1 MKGSVQDRQVLKEI
15 EGCFPDW
22 SDKTEELYL
31 KNKNFREAIQDYIF
45 CKQKITGISQETFS
59 ERALKK
65 LYEETLKE
73 LEKDIREYLAM

>member
-1 MKGSVQDRQVLKEI
+1 MKGSVQDSQISKEI

-45 CKQKITGISQETFS
+45 CKHKNTRISQETNN
-59 ERALKK
+59 ERTLKK
-65 LYEETLKE
+65 LYEETMME
-73 LEKDIREYLAM
+73 LEKDIMEYLAM

>member
-1 MKGSVQDRQVLKEI
+1 MKESVQDSQILKEI

-45 CKQKITGISQETFS
+45 CKHKITGISQETNN
-59 ERALKK
+59 ERKLKK
-65 LYEETLKE
+65 LYEETMKE
-73 LEKDIREYLAM
+73 LEKDIMEYLAM